1 MIPYFVNALRDNHC
15 CMLFVE
21 FIQVALGHRESLSK
35 SPSEQEWHT
44 IYGMCQQQ
52 SVVGLGFS
60 ALDRL
65 GQLGQKP
72 PLSILYD
79 WIGIGELIKKQNLD
93 VYKNAVLICELLS
106 HDGYD
111 TCILKGQ
118 GNALMY
124 PNSYIRTPGDIDLWV
139 KLSGNGQSKT
149 CNVRRIVGY
158 VKGINPKGNACY
170 HHIDY
175 GLFHGTEVEVHY
187 RPSFMF
193 NPIHNRRLQKWFIA
207 HSEEQFQNEVE
218 LPDGVGKVAIPT
230 LAFNIIFQLSHIY
243 NHVLHE
249 GIGLRQFVDYYYLL
263 RSSAKLEMRNEE
275 LEMTLKYLGLWKFA
289 GAVMYVM
296 REVFALEEQYM
307 IRPIDEWRGG
317 ILFQEIL
324 KGGNFGKYD
333 EANIK
338 AASRIKKNIQRIN
351 RDIRMMLYFP
361 SECLWEP
368 AFRIYHFFWRMKY
381 N

>member
-1 MIPYFVNALRDNHC
+1 
-15 CMLFVE
+15 MLFVE
-21 FIQVALGHRESLSK
+21 FIQVALGHRETLSK

-65 GQLGQKP
+65 SQLGQKP

-79 WIGIGELIKKQNLD
+79 WIGIGELVKKQNLD
-93 VYKNAVLICELLS
+93 VYKNVALICELLS

-124 PNSYIRTPGDIDLWV
+124 PNPYSRTSGDIDIWV
-139 KLSGNGQSKT
+139 KPRGYGSS
-149 CNVRRIVGY
+149 RRPDVKKVIEY
-158 VKGINPKGNACY
+158 VKGINPKGKVCY

-175 GLFHGTEVEVHY
+175 GLFNGVEVEIHF

-193 NPIHNRRLQKWFIA
+193 NPIHNQRLQKWFIA
-207 HSEEQFQNEVE
+207 HSEELFRHEVE

-230 LAFNIIFQLSHIY
+230 PEFNIVFQLSHIY

-249 GIGLRQFVDYYYLL
+249 GIGLRQFVDYYYVLKKFRDESL
-263 RSSAKLEMRNEE
+263 EFRDSAKSIE
-275 LEMTLKYLGLWKFA
+275 LEETLKYLGLWKFA

-307 IRPIDEWRGG
+307 IALVDEKRGKT
-317 ILFQEIL
+317 LLNEIL

-338 AASRIKKNIQRIN
+338 ADNRIKKNVQRIK
-351 RDIRMMLYFP
+351 RDIRMMRYFP
-361 SECLWEP
+361 SECLCEP
-368 AFRIYHFFWRMKY
+368 AFRVYHFFWRKLKLWR
-381 N
+381 